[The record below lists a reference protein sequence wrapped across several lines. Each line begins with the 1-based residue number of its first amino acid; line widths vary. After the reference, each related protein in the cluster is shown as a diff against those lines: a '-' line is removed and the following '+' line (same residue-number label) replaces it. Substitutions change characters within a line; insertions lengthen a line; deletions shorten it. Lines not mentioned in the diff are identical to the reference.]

1 MMFEPEYKPLRR
13 AYGFDEVSLVPGDV
27 TINPDQVDTKFQLED
42 LTFDIP
48 VLAAAMDGVVDPN
61 FAGCLHRFGGLAV
74 MNLEGVQTRYEDPTA
89 VLREISEAPNDEVT
103 ALLQRI
109 YTAPMKEHLI
119 AQRIKEIKSQGAV
132 CAVSLTPANTKRF
145 APLSVE
151 AGADVIVVQSTV
163 TTARHRSKSYHGLR
177 FSELVQ
183 QIRVPVMVGNT
194 VSFNGTLELMETG
207 IDAVLVGVGP
217 GAACTSREVIGI
229 GVPQVTA
236 TMDCAAARDTYYK
249 SSGRYVGIITD
260 GGMRTGG
267 DICKAIAAGAD
278 AVMLGSSFAQTAEA
292 PGRGCHWGMATPHAA
307 LPRGTRVKVGVST
320 SIEQLL
326 FGPTSRTDG
335 TQNLMGALRLGMSM
349 CGAED
354 IKEMHQAQIVIA
366 PSIKTEGKI
375 YQMLQN

>member
-61 FAGCLHRFGGLAV
+61 FAGCLHRLGGLAV

-89 VLREISEAPNDEVT
+89 VLREIAEAPNDEVT

-194 VSFNGTLELMETG
+194 VSFSGTLELMETG
-207 IDAVLVGVGP
+207 INAVLVGVGP

-236 TMDCAAARDTYYK
+236 TMDCAAARETYYK

-307 LPRGTRVKVGVST
+307 LPRGTRVKVGVTT

>member
-61 FAGCLHRFGGLAV
+61 FAGCLHRLGGLAV

-89 VLREISEAPNDEVT
+89 VLREIAEAPNDEVT

-194 VSFNGTLELMETG
+194 VSFSGTLELMETG
-207 IDAVLVGVGP
+207 INAVLVGVGP

-249 SSGRYVGIITD
+249 SSGKYVAIITD

-307 LPRGTRVKVGVST
+307 LPRGTRVKVGVTT